1 MYISLTQ
8 IELISLFVS
17 EEHEGDRLFEM
28 MVRESGSLRCPQI
41 TCFRTHTVDKDDSDR
56 LFARKQ

>member
-28 MVRESGSLRCPQI
+28 MVRESGSLRCSQI
-41 TCFRTHTVDKDDSDR
+41 TCYAVDKDDSDR
-56 LFARKQ
+56 PFARKQ